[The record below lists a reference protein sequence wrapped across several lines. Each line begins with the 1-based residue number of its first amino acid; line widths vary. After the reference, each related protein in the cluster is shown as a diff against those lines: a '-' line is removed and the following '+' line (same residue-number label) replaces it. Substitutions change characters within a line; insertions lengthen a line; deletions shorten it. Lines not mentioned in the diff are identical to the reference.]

1 MMQKDH
7 RRLQRQIPTKLTSE
21 RPLEHDRKGGQ
32 NLH

>member
-7 RRLQRQIPTKLTSE
+7 RRLQRKIPTKLTSE